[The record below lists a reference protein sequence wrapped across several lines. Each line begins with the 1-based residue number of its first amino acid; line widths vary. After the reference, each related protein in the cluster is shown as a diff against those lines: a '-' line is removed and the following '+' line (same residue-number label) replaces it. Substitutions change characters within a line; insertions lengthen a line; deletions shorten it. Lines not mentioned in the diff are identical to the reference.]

1 MKCIVRLIFLA
12 LLISVMANG
21 PAEAQKTLRGI
32 YVINEGAFLQ
42 GNASVT
48 RYDAAS
54 GSVTQ
59 NAFFAKN
66 GRPLGDVANSASIIG
81 DYLYVVVNNSHTV
94 EVAGKNDLTSVAR
107 IEIDDTNGGSPRQ
120 LLQVDENRAFV
131 TNLFDNSISVID
143 LTTNTVTGTFPV
155 AGFPEGL
162 VMAGGKVFVALS
174 GLGSG
179 NSVAVVDPVA
189 MEVTNTLEVGD
200 NPQVIRVHSNGTV
213 WVLCTGD
220 YGFDE
225 NFNYDPARETF
236 GEIHIIDPVEESIV
250 RIIETGGHP
259 TDMKFHEP
267 TGTLYVLNNGIQVVN
282 TETFEAGDEK
292 LINRFLNSFSIIDTD
307 EPMLIGGIAPDFSS
321 GGRAV
326 MYTLEGVAADSFA
339 TGIGPRDFVM
349 MYTESP
355 VSVRDYQELPAALS
369 LGQNYPNPFNPSTVI
384 PFELAAGS
392 TVRMSVYDVTG
403 RRIALLADGNYAA
416 GSHSAVFNATDLAS
430 GVYVIRLEAGGSV
443 AVGKMMLVR

>member
-1 MKCIVRLIFLA
+1 MKCIVRLILLA
-12 LLISVMANG
+12 LFISVMATG
-21 PAEAQKTLRGI
+21 QAEAQKTLRSI

-54 GSVTQ
+54 GTVTQ

-94 EVAGKNDLTSVAR
+94 EVAVKEDLESVAR

-131 TNLFDNSISVID
+131 TNLFDNSISVIN

-189 MEVTNTLEVGD
+189 MEVTNTLLVGD
-200 NPQVIRVHSNGTV
+200 NPR
-213 WVLCTGD
+213 
-220 YGFDE
+220 
-225 NFNYDPARETF
+225 
-236 GEIHIIDPVEESIV
+236 
-250 RIIETGGHP
+250 
-259 TDMKFHEP
+259 
-267 TGTLYVLNNGIQVVN
+267 
-282 TETFEAGDEK
+282 
-292 LINRFLNSFSIIDTD
+292 
-307 EPMLIGGIAPDFSS
+307 
-321 GGRAV
+321 
-326 MYTLEGVAADSFA
+326 
-339 TGIGPRDFVM
+339 
-349 MYTESP
+349 
-355 VSVRDYQELPAALS
+355 
-369 LGQNYPNPFNPSTVI
+369 
-384 PFELAAGS
+384 
-392 TVRMSVYDVTG
+392 
-403 RRIALLADGNYAA
+403 
-416 GSHSAVFNATDLAS
+416 
-430 GVYVIRLEAGGSV
+430 
-443 AVGKMMLVR
+443 

>member
-1 MKCIVRLIFLA
+1 MNILIRLFILSLGISIIFT
-12 LLISVMANG
+12 N
-21 PAEAQKTLRGI
+21 PAMAQKTLEGI

-48 RYDAAS
+48 RYDA
-54 GSVTQ
+54 GSARVTQ

-66 GRPLGDVANSASIIG
+66 GRPLGDVANSASIVG
-81 DYLYVVVNNSHTV
+81 DYLYIVVNNSHAV
-94 EVAGKNDLTSVAR
+94 EVADKNDLRSVAR

-143 LTTNTVTGTFPV
+143 LTTNTVTNTFAV
-155 AGFPEGL
+155 TGFPEGL

-174 GLGSG
+174 GLGGG

-189 MEVTNTLEVGD
+189 MELTNTIEVGD
-200 NPQVIRVHSNGTV
+200 NPQVIRLHSNGSV

-225 NFNYDPARETF
+225 SFNYDPDRETF
-236 GEIHIIDPVEESIV
+236 GEIHIIDPAEETTI

-259 TDMKFHEP
+259 TDMKFHEAS
-267 TGTLYVLNNGIQVVN
+267 GSLYVLNNGIQVVN
-282 TETFEAGDEK
+282 TVNYEVGEEN
-292 LINRFLNSFSIIDTD
+292 LINRFLNSFSIIDSD
-307 EPMLIGGIAPDFSS
+307 VPMLIGGVAPDFSS

-326 MYTLEGVAADSFA
+326 MYSMDGVAVDSFA

-355 VSVRDYQELPAALS
+355 VSVRDDSELPAGFS

-392 TVRMSVYDVTG
+392 VVNLSVYDLTG
-403 RRIALLADGNYAA
+403 RRLAILAEGSYSA
-416 GSHSAVFNATDLAS
+416 GSHSVVFNAAGLAS
-430 GVYVIRLEAGGSV
+430 GVYVTRLEAGGEI
-443 AVGKMMLVR
+443 ATGKIMLVR

>member
-1 MKCIVRLIFLA
+1 MNILLRLYILSLGISIIFT
-12 LLISVMANG
+12 G
-21 PAEAQKTLRGI
+21 PAMAQKALKGI

-48 RYDAAS
+48 GYDA
-54 GSVTQ
+54 GSATVTQ

-66 GRPLGDVANSASIIG
+66 GRPLGDVANSASIID
-81 DYLYVVVNNSHTV
+81 DYLYIVVNNSHAV
-94 EVAGKNDLTSVAR
+94 EVVDKNDLRSVAR
-107 IEIDDTNGGSPRQ
+107 IEIDDTNGGSPRH

-143 LTTNTVTGTFPV
+143 LTTNTVTNTFAV
-155 AGFPEGL
+155 TGFPEGL
-162 VMAGGKVFVALS
+162 VMAAGKVFVAQS
-174 GLGSG
+174 GLGGG

-189 MEVTNTLEVGD
+189 MELTNTIEVGD
-200 NPQVIRVHSNGTV
+200 NPQVIRVHSNGSV

-225 NFNYDPARETF
+225 SFNYDPDRETF
-236 GEIHIIDPVEESIV
+236 GEIHIIDPAEETTI
-250 RIIETGGHP
+250 RIIEIGGHP
-259 TDMKFHEP
+259 TDMKFHGP

-326 MYTLEGVAADSFA
+326 MFSMEGVAADSFA

-355 VSVRDYQELPAALS
+355 VSVRDDQELPAALS
-369 LGQNYPNPFNPSTVI
+369 LGQNYPNPFNPTTVI
-384 PFELAAGS
+384 PFELEAAS
-392 TVRMSVYDVTG
+392 MVRLSVFDVTG
-403 RRIALLADGNYAA
+403 GRIAIVADGNYAA
-416 GSHSAVFNATDLAS
+416 GSHTAVFNASDLAS
-430 GVYVIRLEAGGSV
+430 GVYIIRLEAGGNV

>member
-1 MKCIVRLIFLA
+1 MNILLRLCILSLG
-12 LLISVMANG
+12 ISIIIVS
-21 PAEAQKTLRGI
+21 PAMAQKKLDGI

-48 RYDAAS
+48 RYDA
-54 GSVTQ
+54 GSATVTQ

-81 DYLYVVVNNSHTV
+81 DYLYIVVNNSHAV
-94 EVAGKNDLTSVAR
+94 EVTDKNDLRSVAR

-143 LTTNTVTGTFPV
+143 LTTNTVTNTFAV
-155 AGFPEGL
+155 TGFPEGL
-162 VMAGGKVFVALS
+162 VMAAGKVFVALS
-174 GLGSG
+174 GLGGG

-189 MEVTNTLEVGD
+189 MQVTNTIEVGD
-200 NPQVIRVHSNGTV
+200 NPQVIRVHSSGSV

-225 NFNYDPARETF
+225 NFNYDPDRETF
-236 GEIHIIDPVEESIV
+236 GEIHIIDPAEEATI

-259 TDMKFHEP
+259 TDMKFHEASE
-267 TGTLYVLNNGIQVVN
+267 TLYILNNGIQVVN
-282 TETFEAGDEK
+282 TVTYEAGEEN
-292 LINRFLNSFSIIDTD
+292 LISRFLNSFSIIDAE

-321 GGRAV
+321 AGRAV
-326 MYTLEGVAADSFA
+326 MYSIEGVAVDSFA
-339 TGIGPRDFVM
+339 TGIGPRDFVIK
-349 MYTESP
+349 YIESP
-355 VSVRDYQELPAALS
+355 VSVRDDGHLPAGFS
-369 LGQNYPNPFNPSTVI
+369 LGQNFPNPFNPSTVI

-392 TVRMSVYDVTG
+392 VVSLDVFDLTG
-403 RRIALLADGNYAA
+403 RRVATLAEGSYSA
-416 GSHSAVFNATDLAS
+416 GRHSVVFNAMGLAS
-430 GVYVIRLEAGGSV
+430 GVYITRLEAGGEV
-443 AVGKMMLVR
+443 AVGKIILVR

>member
-1 MKCIVRLIFLA
+1 MKRIVRLSFIILF
-12 LLISVMANG
+12 ISLMANY

-59 NAFFAKN
+59 NVFFAKN

-94 EVAGKNDLTSVAR
+94 EVAGINDLASVAR

-131 TNLFDNSISVID
+131 TNLFDNSISVIN

-174 GLGSG
+174 GLGGG

-236 GEIHIIDPVEESIV
+236 GEIHIIDPEQESTV

-267 TGTLYVLNNGIQVVN
+267 TETLYVLNNGIQVVN
-282 TETFEAGDEK
+282 TVTFEAGEEK

-326 MYTLEGVAADSFA
+326 MYTLEGAAADSFA

-349 MYTESP
+349 RYAERP
-355 VSVRDYQELPAALS
+355 VSVREDEELPSVLS
-369 LGQNYPNPFNPSTVI
+369 LGQNYPNPFNPTTVI
-384 PFELAAGS
+384 PFELAAGL
-392 TVRMSVYDVTG
+392 TVRLSVFEVTG
-403 RRIALLADGNYAA
+403 RRVALLAAGDYAA
-416 GSHSAVFNATDLAS
+416 GSHSVVFNATDLAS
-430 GVYVIRLEAGGSV
+430 GVYMIRLEAGGNV

>member
-1 MKCIVRLIFLA
+1 MKCIVRLILLA
-12 LLISVMANG
+12 LFISVMATG
-21 PAEAQKTLRGI
+21 QAEAQKTLRSI

-54 GSVTQ
+54 GTVTQ

-94 EVAGKNDLTSVAR
+94 EVAVKEDLESVAR

-131 TNLFDNSISVID
+131 TNLFDNSISVIN

-189 MEVTNTLEVGD
+189 MEVTNTLLVGD
-200 NPQVIRVHSNGTV
+200 NPRVVRVHSNGTV

-236 GEIHIIDPVEESIV
+236 GEIHIIDPVDEATV

-259 TDMKFHEP
+259 ADMKFHEP
-267 TGTLYVLNNGIQVVN
+267 TGSLYVLNNGIQVVN
-282 TETFEAGDEK
+282 TETFEVGAEK
-292 LINRFLNSFSIIDTD
+292 LINRFLNSFSIIDTS

-326 MYTLEGVAADSFA
+326 LYTLEGVAADSFA
-339 TGIGPRDFVM
+339 TGIGPGDFVM
-349 MYTESP
+349 MYGESP
-355 VSVRDYQELPAALS
+355 VSVRDDGEFPAVIS
-369 LGQNYPNPFNPSTVI
+369 LGQNYPNPFNPITVI
-384 PFELAAGS
+384 PFELTAGS
-392 TVRMSVYDVTG
+392 AVRLSVFDVTG
-403 RRIALLADGNYAA
+403 RRAALLADGFYAA
-416 GSHSAVFNATDLAS
+416 GSHSAVFNASDMAS
-430 GVYVIRLEAGGSV
+430 GVYIIRLEAGGSV
-443 AVGKMMLVR
+443 ALGKMMLVR